1 MRTLDLHRDVGA
13 YALGVLDASDAFR
26 FEDHLMVCPQCT
38 LLLADFGGVKAQL
51 DRYARQTPAEVA
63 PYAVAGPELLAGLLD
78 RTAAGRRKSRRRRLA
93 LAAVAAVLVVGGPL
107 AVLGAASGTDPG
119 GPATVRWTASDRAT
133 GTSAVVTT
141 AETVWGTD
149 VGLELVRPGVSEVCA
164 LIAVGLDGSR
174 ETVMT
179 WASHAQ
185 DGERLVTRGG
195 AALRPGEIAR
205 FEVRASDGRLLV
217 TIGG

>member
-78 RTAAGRRKSRRRRLA
+78 RTADGRRKSRRRRLA

-107 AVLGAASGTDPG
+107 AVLGASSGTDPG
-119 GPATVRWTASDRAT
+119 DTATVRWSASDRAS

-141 AETVWGTD
+141 AEAVWGTD

-174 ETVMT
+174 QTVMT
-179 WASHAQ
+179 WASHAR

-195 AALRPGEIAR
+195 AALRPAEISR
-205 FEVRASDGRLLV
+205 FEVRASDGRVLV